1 MIRRP
6 ASHNKAQRSAYL
18 PVEGAAGAAGAG
30 CCLSGWATPQR
41 RIFFASTQE
50 GRPSQTN
57 RVHLISSSSHPE
69 TCEDHII
76 QPTRADPIRG
86 QASDDDP
93 KCRITPTCAHRI
105 NNARNIAHP
114 SKPADSTEIPPD
126 AMAPAATPIQPR
138 SPAPADNT
146 PTIPAYYGSLHSG
159 PDPGTVAGIVLGSV
173 AGFILLLWLIYT
185 CINMGNPSLATN
197 DTSTVVTE
205 GTASVYVQR
214 RHRSRSHQRE
224 SRRLSRRGVGVV
236 KETVELRRGGPVVV
250 EEMVSS
256 VGPDRVVVEETRRRR
271 SVSAARPPPRRVAV
285 ESDYTATTGDED
297 DEVIVIEEHG
307 RGGRQRSR
315 VRSVERRSSGFRE
328 VDPDRY
334 GGGDSSFVEVRRSGS
349 HHRR

>member
-1 MIRRP
+1 
-6 ASHNKAQRSAYL
+6 
-18 PVEGAAGAAGAG
+18 
-30 CCLSGWATPQR
+30 
-41 RIFFASTQE
+41 
-50 GRPSQTN
+50 
-57 RVHLISSSSHPE
+57 
-69 TCEDHII
+69 
-76 QPTRADPIRG
+76 
-86 QASDDDP
+86 
-93 KCRITPTCAHRI
+93 
-105 NNARNIAHP
+105 
-114 SKPADSTEIPPD
+114 
-126 AMAPAATPIQPR
+126 MAPAATPIQPR

-173 AGFILLLWLIYT
+173 AGFILLLWLLYT
-185 CINMGNPSLATN
+185 CINLGNPSLATN

-214 RHRSRSHQRE
+214 RHRSRSRPRQA
-224 SRRLSRRGVGVV
+224 RRASRRGVGVGV
-236 KETVELRRGGPVVV
+236 MKETVEIRRGGPVVV

-285 ESDYTATTGDED
+285 ESDYTGTTGDEDD
-297 DEVIVIEEHG
+297 DEVIVIEEHA
-307 RGGRQRSR
+307 RGARQRSR

-334 GGGDSSFVEVRRSGS
+334 GGGDASFVEVRRSGS

>member
-1 MIRRP
+1 
-6 ASHNKAQRSAYL
+6 
-18 PVEGAAGAAGAG
+18 
-30 CCLSGWATPQR
+30 
-41 RIFFASTQE
+41 
-50 GRPSQTN
+50 
-57 RVHLISSSSHPE
+57 
-69 TCEDHII
+69 
-76 QPTRADPIRG
+76 
-86 QASDDDP
+86 
-93 KCRITPTCAHRI
+93 
-105 NNARNIAHP
+105 
-114 SKPADSTEIPPD
+114 
-126 AMAPAATPIQPR
+126 MAPAATPIQPR
-138 SPAPADNT
+138 TPAPADNT

-185 CINMGNPSLATN
+185 CVNMGNPSLATN

-214 RHRSRSHQRE
+214 RDRSRSRQRQ

-236 KETVELRRGGPVVV
+236 KETVELRRGGPIVV
-250 EEMVSS
+250 EEVVSS

-285 ESDYTATTGDED
+285 ESDYTGTTGDED

-307 RGGRQRSR
+307 RGERRRSR